1 MAAHSCTEAIHEALC
16 DDQALAALPSWL
28 ARAAGARSAMLQ
40 WRHRDGVHE
49 IIAFN
54 HYSAASAALYAW
66 KYAPIDP
73 WVKAALASPRR
84 GELLRLDDCVPA
96 ATFERSRLY
105 REFIRPQGDDTFHA
119 TVAVFATVWGEG
131 LLSLHRGRCE
141 APFSQSDIDPLS
153 ACLPHLDRLMRARGE
168 VIARRRREQV
178 VRDTLDGVALGAIV
192 VGAEGQIVR
201 ANLAADQVLRRA
213 DGFRTR
219 GSGLSCADPGS
230 RLRLQAAVA
239 LATAPDNPMA
249 TAIPVERVVMEPGAG
264 ARRER
269 PLAYMVSVTPMP
281 GEGDGPRA
289 MLVFRD
295 PDGPEETLAGR
306 LRALLR
312 TSRAEPGIAVGL
324 PDGLISVRVSAA
336 PAARA

>member
-1 MAAHSCTEAIHEALC
+1 MTARSCAEAIHEAIV
-16 DDQALAALPSWL
+16 DDEALAALPSWL
-28 ARAAGARSAMLQ
+28 ARAAGARSTMIQ

-54 HYSAASAALYAW
+54 HHTAACAALYAW
-66 KYAPIDP
+66 KYAPLDP

-96 ATFERSRLY
+96 AAFERSRLY

-119 TVAVFATVWGEG
+119 AVAVFATAWGEG
-131 LLSLHRGRCE
+131 LLSLHRGKSE
-141 APFSQSDIDPLS
+141 APFTQSDIEPLG
-153 ACLPHLDRLMRARGE
+153 ACLPHLDRLLRARGE
-168 VIARRRREQV
+168 VIARRRRDQV
-178 VRDTLDGVALGAIV
+178 VRDSLDAVALGAI
-192 VGAEGQIVR
+192 IVCGDGRIAR

-213 DGFRTR
+213 DGFRTK
-219 GSGLSCADPGS
+219 GGVLSCAAPES
-230 RLRLQAAVA
+230 RPRLQAALA

-249 TAIPVERVVMEPGAG
+249 TAIPVERVVVEPGAG
-264 ARRER
+264 GRRER
-269 PLAYMVSVTPMP
+269 PLAYMVSVTPMS
-281 GEGDGPRA
+281 GGGDGPRA

-312 TSRAEPGIAVGL
+312 PARFELAIPTDL
-324 PDGLISVRVSAA
+324 PDGLTAVRVSAA
-336 PAARA
+336 PSARF

>member
-1 MAAHSCTEAIHEALC
+1 MTARCCAEAIHEAFF
-16 DDQALAALPSWL
+16 DDEALAALPSWL
-28 ARAAGARSAMLQ
+28 ARAAGARSAMIL
-40 WRHRDGVHE
+40 WRHLDGVHE

-54 HYSAASAALYAW
+54 HHSAAFAALYAW

-73 WVKAALASPRR
+73 WLKAALASPRR
-84 GELLRLDDCVPA
+84 GELLHLRDKVPA
-96 ATFERSRLY
+96 AAFERSRLY
-105 REFIRPQGDDTFHA
+105 REFIQPQGDDTFHA
-119 TVAVFATVWGEG
+119 TVAVFATPWGEG
-131 LLSLHRGRCE
+131 LLSLHRSRYE
-141 APFSQSDIDPLS
+141 APFTQSDIDPLS
-153 ACLPHLDRLMRARGE
+153 ACLPHLGRLLRARGD
-168 VIARRRREQV
+168 VIARLRREQV
-178 VRDTLDGVALGAIV
+178 VQDTLDGVALGAIV
-192 VGAEGQIVR
+192 VRGDGRIAR
-201 ANLAADQVLRRA
+201 ANLAADQVLRRV

-219 GSGLSCADPGS
+219 GGVLSGVDPGS
-230 RLRLQAAVA
+230 RLRLQAAIA

-249 TAIPVERVVMEPGAG
+249 TAIPVERVVMGANDG

-281 GEGDGPRA
+281 GGDDGPRA

-312 TSRAEPGIAVGL
+312 PGRAEPVIPVGV
-324 PDGLISVRVSAA
+324 PDGLTAVRVSAS